1 MHSITQ
7 DRTKITEYAKKYYD
21 LGLSIIPVSTEKTPL
36 IEWKKYQ
43 KERPRLSEIA
53 TWFNSSFF
61 TGAGI
66 AIVTGEVSG
75 VVVVDFDGE
84 EGLAMMKKLE
94 IGETPIAKT
103 GKGYHVYYKHPG
115 FTCRNFARKR
125 PGMDFRGDGG
135 CAVAPPSLHPSGK
148 YYEWIKAP
156 WEVDFAPCPDW
167 LIEMLNER
175 PKGIADGNQEDVIP
189 EGQRNVFLTSL
200 AGSMRRRGMAP
211 EAIAAALK
219 VENQNRCYPPLPD
232 REVEEIAK
240 SIGRYEPE
248 TNAHLPEIDANNNC
262 LPDVSNQ
269 AIAALMAANKE
280 DPRLFLHAGPVR
292 IERNDHGDLVAV
304 EIDVDRMRYEM
315 ARCANWYIIGK
326 DGVKRRSK
334 PPLDVVRDVL
344 VSPLRFPVL
353 TSIVHVPT
361 FAPDGTLQDK
371 PGYQPATK
379 TFYVPHSGLVIP
391 RVPSKPDRDDIEG
404 AKTFLLDEWLGDFPF
419 ASDADRAH
427 ALALL
432 LLPFCRS
439 MIDGLTPLHFVEASG
454 QGAGKG
460 LLARTLLSISCD
472 GGIGIIPPPRD
483 EEEIRKAIT
492 ARLIEGRAAF
502 LIDNVTRLDSAVLSA
517 ALTADIWDDRL
528 LGKNKTVRLP
538 IKWVWAA
545 TGNNATVSTDIA
557 RRTIRIR
564 LTPEDERP
572 WLRRDFRHPEL
583 PAWTAKH
590 RGELIYAAL
599 TLIQAWVA
607 AGRPEAD
614 VTPLGSYENWTR
626 VMGGILEY
634 AGVPGFLGNILE
646 FYELADSES
655 AVWREFLEAWWQRYG
670 DKKVKTSEL
679 FPLALEIENFDLGKG
694 ATERAQKITFGR
706 KIAAMRDRIFDGKK
720 ICSAGIEHKT
730 TYWRLVLI
738 KQREEYPP
746 NANYKN

>member
-1 MHSITQ
+1 
-7 DRTKITEYAKKYYD
+7 
-21 LGLSIIPVSTEKTPL
+21 
-36 IEWKKYQ
+36 
-43 KERPRLSEIA
+43 
-53 TWFNSSFF
+53 
-61 TGAGI
+61 
-66 AIVTGEVSG
+66 
-75 VVVVDFDGE
+75 
-84 EGLAMMKKLE
+84 
-94 IGETPIAKT
+94 
-103 GKGYHVYYKHPG
+103 
-115 FTCRNFARKR
+115 
-125 PGMDFRGDGG
+125 
-135 CAVAPPSLHPSGK
+135 
-148 YYEWIKAP
+148 
-156 WEVDFAPCPDW
+156 
-167 LIEMLNER
+167 
-175 PKGIADGNQEDVIP
+175 
-189 EGQRNVFLTSL
+189 
-200 AGSMRRRGMAP
+200 
-211 EAIAAALK
+211 
-219 VENQNRCYPPLPD
+219 
-232 REVEEIAK
+232 
-240 SIGRYEPE
+240 
-248 TNAHLPEIDANNNC
+248 
-262 LPDVSNQ
+262 
-269 AIAALMAANKE
+269 
-280 DPRLFLHAGPVR
+280 
-292 IERNDHGDLVAV
+292 
-304 EIDVDRMRYEM
+304 M

-379 TFYVPHSGLVIP
+379 TYYAPSQGIVIP
-391 RVPSKPDRDDIEG
+391 RVSEKPDRDDVEG

-419 ASDADRAH
+419 ASEADRAH

-460 LLARTLLSISCD
+460 LLAKTLLSISCD
-472 GGIGIIPPPRD
+472 GGVGIIPPPRD

-492 ARLIEGRAAF
+492 ARLREGRAAV

-528 LGKNKTVRLP
+528 LGRNQTVRLP
-538 IKWVWAA
+538 IRWVWAA
-545 TGNNATVSTDIA
+545 TGNNATVTTDIA

-564 LTPEDERP
+564 LTPENERP

-583 PAWTAKH
+583 LAWTHKH

-626 VMGGILEY
+626 VMGGILQH
-634 AGVPGFLGNILE
+634 AGVPGFLENILE

-670 DKKVKTSEL
+670 DKKVKTSDL

-694 ATERAQKITFGR
+694 ATERAQKIAFGM
-706 KIAAMRDRIFDGKK
+706 KLGAMRDRIFNDKR
-720 ICSAGIEHKT
+720 IYSAGTERRVA
-730 TYWRLVLI
+730 YWRLALI
-738 KQREEYPP
+738 EQSKKDTHST
-746 NANYKN
+746 N